1 MSTCGYTVIPY
12 VVEADPLVDDDDTDY
27 AALDSNDSQ
36 EDDDDDEYQED
47 ASLDGDDLLQGEPVL
62 DDWPDAGFGTP
73 EDDLKEAAASHEQ
86 TAEPPENTTDNK
98 NTVTAKPPGNTTD
111 NKDSATAK
119 PTGNTTDNKDS
130 VTAKPTGITTDNK
143 DSVTAKEA
151 MAKPSTQPVLQKA
164 LAPEPSQA
172 QRRDPDRVKV
182 ISEMKDRL
190 QLLKQLCSQSEIV
203 PIL

>member
-12 VVEADPLVDDDDTDY
+12 VVEADPLVDDDDMDY
-27 AALDSNDSQ
+27 AALDHMDSQ

-47 ASLDGDDLLQGEPVL
+47 ASLDGDDLLQGEAVL
-62 DDWPDAGFGTP
+62 DDWPDAGFGTGDIP
-73 EDDLKEAAASHEQ
+73 LEDVLKEAAASHEQ

-119 PTGNTTDNKDS
+119 PTGN
-130 VTAKPTGITTDNK
+130 TTDNK

>member
-1 MSTCGYTVIPY
+1 MIQSDCMLLCVNVWLYRYIPY
-12 VVEADPLVDDDDTDY
+12 VVEADPIVDDDDTDY

-47 ASLDGDDLLQGEPVL
+47 ASLDGDDLLQGEAVL
-62 DDWPDAGFGTP
+62 DDWPDAGFGTGDIP
-73 EDDLKEAAASHEQ
+73 LEDVLKEAAASHEQ

-98 NTVTAKPPGNTTD
+98 NKVTAKPPGNTTD

-119 PTGNTTDNKDS
+119 PTGN
-130 VTAKPTGITTDNK
+130 TTDNK